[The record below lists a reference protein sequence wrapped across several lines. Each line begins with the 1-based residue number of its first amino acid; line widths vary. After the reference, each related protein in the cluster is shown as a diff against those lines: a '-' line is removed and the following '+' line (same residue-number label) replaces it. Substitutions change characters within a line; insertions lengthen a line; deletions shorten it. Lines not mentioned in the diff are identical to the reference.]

1 MHNFFDLVGYEY
13 KKILKRKSVWVML
26 VLGVLIAVVT
36 CAGILIGDYYQDGI
50 AFESQ
55 YEGMIKDRT
64 YARKLAGRLLDKD
77 LLIEA
82 AEGYRKVPTEGE
94 YYFTTKEYQTY
105 ARPYSKVRMYIR
117 GVYDKSIASLT
128 EEDASN
134 FYTIRD
140 EKLKKE
146 IADTHLNEQSKQKLN
161 DLNAQIKKPFVY
173 DYIEGYDRFLVIM
186 YTTAIIGSFIAAIC
200 VAPIFAGEYTSGAD
214 QLVLASIHGKKTLIW
229 AKIFTGISLSTL
241 FCLSLIVITYL
252 QCMFTYGFDG
262 ADAVWQLLMPMSPYP
277 LTIGEVALIFVIC
290 ILCANLFCTM
300 VTLFLSAKLKT
311 PFGVT
316 TIIVTIIIAP
326 MFISIPQSNVMLY
339 NLFNLMPSNM
349 MEVWRVTSPI
359 LYEIFNISVQ
369 PYILMPVFAVI
380 ATSALIPFTYY
391 GFKKHQI
398 G

>member
-1 MHNFFDLVGYEY
+1 MASPTKSITTRTGHMSKADIDRRLEYKAKLRGDSDKMHNFFDLVGYEY

-36 CAGILIGDYYQDGI
+36 CAGVLIGDYYEDGI

-82 AEGYRKVPTEGE
+82 AEGY
-94 YYFTTKEYQTY
+94 
-105 ARPYSKVRMYIR
+105 
-117 GVYDKSIASLT
+117 
-128 EEDASN
+128 N
-134 FYTIRD
+134 
-140 EKLKKE
+140 
-146 IADTHLNEQSKQKLN
+146 
-161 DLNAQIKKPFVY
+161 
-173 DYIEGYDRFLVIM
+173 RFLVIM
-186 YTTAIIGSFIAAIC
+186 YTTAMIGSFIAAIC

-229 AKIFTGISLSTL
+229 AKIFTGISLSIL

-300 VTLFLSAKLKT
+300 ITITFLHLFSIKKY
-311 PFGVT
+311 
-316 TIIVTIIIAP
+316 TI
-326 MFISIPQSNVMLY
+326 
-339 NLFNLMPSNM
+339 
-349 MEVWRVTSPI
+349 
-359 LYEIFNISVQ
+359 
-369 PYILMPVFAVI
+369 
-380 ATSALIPFTYY
+380 LI
-391 GFKKHQI
+391 
-398 G
+398 